1 MRDAHPRNRIGR
13 RGRPRPRGSR
23 DPPGVDWPLFM
34 RNGHGTLIHDWNH
47 ETPVPAGRPRPL
59 VNDESLRDGLQS
71 PSVRHPSADEMVAV
85 LHAIDAVRTDALH
98 IRLPGAGPHVVA
110 TTKRLAEEIRD
121 AKLRVKPNCAA
132 RTVVADIEPIRKISE
147 ETGVEIEVAMFIGS
161 SPIRLE
167 VEGWDVDHL
176 LKVSE
181 TALRYAADHRLPIM
195 YVTED
200 TTRAHPET
208 VRRLYGQALDLGAQR
223 LVVCDTCGHATPDG
237 ARALV
242 SFVRNVAKEH
252 GKPDVQIDWHG
263 HNDRGLSVVNS
274 IAAYEGG
281 ADRLH
286 ATALGIGER
295 AGNCPMDQLLVN
307 LRLLGLWPDDK
318 PLGGLR
324 RYVETVGKH
333 CRVPFPFNYPVVG
346 NDAFETGTGVHA
358 AAVIKAMKRGD
369 RWLANRVYSGVPAD
383 DFGYEQKIAVG
394 PMSGKSNVVWWLE
407 RHGFPADEARVTR
420 IFAAATA
427 SDRVLTESEL
437 RDLAGVR
444 A

>member
-1 MRDAHPRNRIGR
+1 MK
-13 RGRPRPRGSR
+13 
-23 DPPGVDWPLFM
+23 
-34 RNGHGTLIHDWNH
+34 NGHGSLIHDWNRAD
-47 ETPVPAGRPRPL
+47 PVPAGRRRPF
-59 VNDESLRDGLQS
+59 VNDETLRDGLQS
-71 PSVRHPSADEMVAV
+71 PSVRHPNAEQMVEI
-85 LHAIDAVRTDALH
+85 LHAIEAVGIDSLN
-98 IRLPGAGPHVVA
+98 IGLPGAGPHVVA

-121 AKLRVKPNCAA
+121 AKMRIKPNCAA
-132 RTVVADIEPIRKISE
+132 RTVVQDIEPIRRISE

-181 TALRYAADHRLPIM
+181 TALRYASDHRLPIM

-200 TTRAHPET
+200 TTRAHPDT
-208 VRRLYGQALDLGAQR
+208 VRRLYGQALDMGAAR

-242 SFVRNVAKEH
+242 SFVREVARER

-286 ATALGIGER
+286 ASALGIGER

-307 LRLLGLWPDDK
+307 LKLLGWWPEDR
-318 PLGGLR
+318 PLTKLR
-324 RYVETVGKH
+324 DYVELVSKA
-333 CRVPFPFNYPVVG
+333 CDVPIPFNYPVVG

-358 AAVIKAMKRGD
+358 AAVIKALKRGD
-369 RWLANRVYSGVPAD
+369 GWLANRVYSGVPAD
-383 DFGYEQKIAVG
+383 EFGFEQKIAVG
-394 PMSGKSNVVWWLE
+394 PMSGKSNVIWWLE
-407 RHGFPADEARVTR
+407 RHGFAADENRVSR
-420 IFAAATA
+420 IFAAAKA
-427 SDRVLTESEL
+427 SDRVLTDGELSEL
-437 RDLAGVR
+437 ASAR
-444 A
+444 